1 MGVPTLR
8 LMGIGVVNPCCKS
21 GHQSRIIE
29 IAMNLVKGGWR
40 TQTSR
45 YDKIKFP

>member
-1 MGVPTLR
+1 MGLPTLR

-29 IAMNLVKGGWR
+29 IAMTLVKGVGGH
-40 TQTSR
+40 
-45 YDKIKFP
+45 KPLAMIK